1 MRLVLDTNT
10 AVSGLIWG
18 GVPGR
23 LIDAAAAG
31 KTQIIS
37 SVPLL
42 DELHDVLFRKK
53 FAAQLAEQAVDAA
66 DLFEGYAALVQLV
79 GPAVIGPVIL
89 ADPDDDIVLATAVAC
104 GAGLIVSGDAHLLGI
119 GEFQGIFRPHAF
131 GGCESV
137 GGVTGGSPPARW
149 HLRLSG
155 TTTSFGVAL
164 PASPSGCSLQAAG
177 HEVPAV
183 SLDLPRSSTA
193 KTGTALIVNRAT
205 ICGFSYPSTCCFWM
219 TTSPTRA
226 LRT

>member
-53 FAAQLAEQAVDAA
+53 FAAQLAEQGVDAA
-66 DLFEGYAALVQLV
+66 DLFEGYAALVPLV
-79 GPAVIGPVIL
+79 VPAVIGPVIL

-104 GAGLIVSGDAHLLGI
+104 GADVIVSGDAHLVGI
-119 GEFQGIFRPHAF
+119 GEFQGIPI
-131 GGCESV
+131 
-137 GGVTGGSPPARW
+137 VT
-149 HLRLSG
+149 
-155 TTTSFGVAL
+155 
-164 PASPSGCSLQAAG
+164 PS
-177 HEVPAV
+177 EAV
-183 SLDLPRSSTA
+183 SRLA
-193 KTGTALIVNRAT
+193 V
-205 ICGFSYPSTCCFWM
+205 
-219 TTSPTRA
+219 
-226 LRT
+226 

>member
-53 FAAQLAEQAVDAA
+53 FAAQLAEQGMDAA

-79 GPAVIGPVIL
+79 VPAVIGPVIL

-104 GAGLIVSGDAHLLGI
+104 GIGDSEALFGGADRVRFEAGRVGHVGGQDHATRGLDCAGCVECAGI
-119 GEFQGIFRPHAF
+119 GVLFPTLWSAI
-131 GGCESV
+131 
-137 GGVTGGSPPARW
+137 
-149 HLRLSG
+149 LRL
-155 TTTSFGVAL
+155 L
-164 PASPSGCSLQAAG
+164 
-177 HEVPAV
+177 
-183 SLDLPRSSTA
+183 RSE
-193 KTGTALIVNRAT
+193 R
-205 ICGFSYPSTCCFWM
+205 
-219 TTSPTRA
+219 
-226 LRT
+226 

>member
-42 DELHDVLFRKK
+42 DELHDVLCRKK
-53 FAAQLAEQAVDAA
+53 FTAQLKEQGVDAA

-79 GPAVIGPVIL
+79 IPAGIGPVII

-104 GAGLIVSGDAHLLGI
+104 SAHGIVSGDAHLLGI
-119 GEFQGIFRPHAF
+119 GEFRGIAI
-131 GGCESV
+131 
-137 GGVTGGSPPARW
+137 VTPA
-149 HLRLSG
+149 
-155 TTTSFGVAL
+155 A
-164 PASPSGCSLQAAG
+164 
-177 HEVPAV
+177 AV
-183 SLDLPRSSTA
+183 SRLA
-193 KTGTALIVNRAT
+193 V
-205 ICGFSYPSTCCFWM
+205 
-219 TTSPTRA
+219 
-226 LRT
+226 